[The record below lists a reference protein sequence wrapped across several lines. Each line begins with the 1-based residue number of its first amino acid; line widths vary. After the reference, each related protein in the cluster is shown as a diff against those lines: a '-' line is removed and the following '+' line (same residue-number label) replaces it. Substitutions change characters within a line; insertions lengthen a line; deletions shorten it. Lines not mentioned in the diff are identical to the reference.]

1 MGKVACRL
9 LGALLA
15 VGLTL
20 LAGCGEKP
28 PALPRLGADAVVLA
42 FGDSLT
48 HGTGARAEE
57 SYPAVLERLI
67 GREVIN
73 SGKPGELSAQGLE
86 RLRALLERQAPAL
99 LVLCHGGNDLL
110 RRRSS
115 EETEANLRQMVAA
128 ARERAVPVVLV
139 GVPQPGVFLSAAD
152 LYQRVAQDLA
162 LPYEGEVLADVLG
175 DRDMKS
181 DMVHPNAEGYRRLAE
196 AIAALL
202 RDAGAV

>member
-1 MGKVACRL
+1 
-9 LGALLA
+9 LLA